1 VSVLDVGPGKHCW
14 CSVKDGKCTVF
25 MVEHETIKEFY
36 NKALVEPYV
45 IWSDDIIWADNIIF
59 PDEPITVEV
68 KDAH

>member
-1 VSVLDVGPGKHCW
+1 
-14 CSVKDGKCTVF
+14 

-59 PDEPITVEV
+59 PDEPR
-68 KDAH
+68 